1 MIKTPETLF
10 SPLSFKSCIIDFCNV
25 QQHSGL
31 ISLPF
36 HPFIRSGVFHASAE
50 FSFCANG
57 RFSMI
62 QKEGSYIIMPQMIEN
77 HIFPHATHSKHTLP
91 LSSRQT
97 SAAIPRLSGQ
107 TRAAAPARAQ
117 KAADEFA
124 RYLLTRNLADE
135 TLRAYTY
142 AVRQYFTYYR
152 DITYPNLKLYKI
164 FLLEHY
170 KPQTINQRIRA
181 LNAYLDFKKL
191 YPGHLPM
198 VKIQQKTSLDHMI
211 SEADYEYLKR
221 CLLRDER
228 YTYYFLIRFMAATGV
243 RVSEVIQFQ
252 AEDIFSGYKDI
263 YSKGN
268 KVRRIYIPQSLR
280 TDTLKWLSFLHKSHG
295 PIFLNRFGSP
305 ISPGGIRSQ
314 LKTIALSYHMT
325 PEMVHPHAFRHRFAK
340 SFIEKCGDISL
351 LADLLG
357 HDSIE
362 TTRGYLMKS
371 S

>member
-1 MIKTPETLF
+1 MIKTP
-10 SPLSFKSCIIDFCNV
+10 
-25 QQHSGL
+25 
-31 ISLPF
+31 
-36 HPFIRSGVFHASAE
+36 
-50 FSFCANG
+50 
-57 RFSMI
+57 
-62 QKEGSYIIMPQMIEN
+62 
-77 HIFPHATHSKHTLP
+77 
-91 LSSRQT
+91 
-97 SAAIPRLSGQ
+97 
-107 TRAAAPARAQ
+107 
-117 KAADEFA
+117 
-124 RYLLTRNLADE
+124 E

-198 VKIQQKTSLDHMI
+198 VKIQQKT
-211 SEADYEYLKR
+211 YL
-221 CLLRDER
+221 DER

-314 LKTIALSYHMT
+314 FKTIALSYHMT

>member
-1 MIKTPETLF
+1 
-10 SPLSFKSCIIDFCNV
+10 
-25 QQHSGL
+25 
-31 ISLPF
+31 
-36 HPFIRSGVFHASAE
+36 
-50 FSFCANG
+50 
-57 RFSMI
+57 
-62 QKEGSYIIMPQMIEN
+62 MPQMIEN
-77 HIFPHATHSKHTLP
+77 HIFPHAAHSKHTLP

-198 VKIQQKTSLDHMI
+198 VKIQQKTYLDHMI
-211 SEADYEYLKR
+211 RSE
-221 CLLRDER
+221 ER
-228 YTYYFLIRFMAATGV
+228 
-243 RVSEVIQFQ
+243 RVGKECRS
-252 AEDIFSGYKDI
+252 
-263 YSKGN
+263 
-268 KVRRIYIPQSLR
+268 R
-280 TDTLKWLSFLHKSHG
+280 W
-295 PIFLNRFGSP
+295 SP
-305 ISPGGIRSQ
+305 
-314 LKTIALSYHMT
+314 YH
-325 PEMVHPHAFRHRFAK
+325 
-340 SFIEKCGDISL
+340 
-351 LADLLG
+351 
-357 HDSIE
+357 
-362 TTRGYLMKS
+362 
-371 S
+371 

>member
-1 MIKTPETLF
+1 
-10 SPLSFKSCIIDFCNV
+10 
-25 QQHSGL
+25 
-31 ISLPF
+31 
-36 HPFIRSGVFHASAE
+36 
-50 FSFCANG
+50 
-57 RFSMI
+57 
-62 QKEGSYIIMPQMIEN
+62 
-77 HIFPHATHSKHTLP
+77 
-91 LSSRQT
+91 
-97 SAAIPRLSGQ
+97 
-107 TRAAAPARAQ
+107 
-117 KAADEFA
+117 
-124 RYLLTRNLADE
+124 
-135 TLRAYTY
+135 
-142 AVRQYFTYYR
+142 
-152 DITYPNLKLYKI
+152 
-164 FLLEHY
+164 
-170 KPQTINQRIRA
+170 
-181 LNAYLDFKKL
+181 
-191 YPGHLPM
+191 M
-198 VKIQQKTSLDHMI
+198 VKIQQKTYLDHII

-351 LADLLG
+351 LSDLLG
-357 HDSIE
+357 HKNLE
-362 TTRGYLMKS
+362 TTRIYLMKS
-371 S
+371 SQEQQTVIDRVVTW

>member
-1 MIKTPETLF
+1 M
-10 SPLSFKSCIIDFCNV
+10 
-25 QQHSGL
+25 
-31 ISLPF
+31 
-36 HPFIRSGVFHASAE
+36 
-50 FSFCANG
+50 
-57 RFSMI
+57 
-62 QKEGSYIIMPQMIEN
+62 
-77 HIFPHATHSKHTLP
+77 
-91 LSSRQT
+91 
-97 SAAIPRLSGQ
+97 
-107 TRAAAPARAQ
+107 
-117 KAADEFA
+117 
-124 RYLLTRNLADE
+124 
-135 TLRAYTY
+135 
-142 AVRQYFTYYR
+142 
-152 DITYPNLKLYKI
+152 
-164 FLLEHY
+164 
-170 KPQTINQRIRA
+170 
-181 LNAYLDFKKL
+181 NAYLDFKKL

-198 VKIQQKTSLDHMI
+198 VKIQQKTYLDHMI

-351 LADLLG
+351 LSDLLG
-357 HDSIE
+357 HKNLE
-362 TTRGYLMKS
+362 TTRIYLMKS
-371 S
+371 SQEQQTVIDRVVTW

>member
-1 MIKTPETLF
+1 
-10 SPLSFKSCIIDFCNV
+10 
-25 QQHSGL
+25 
-31 ISLPF
+31 
-36 HPFIRSGVFHASAE
+36 
-50 FSFCANG
+50 
-57 RFSMI
+57 
-62 QKEGSYIIMPQMIEN
+62 MPQMIEN

-107 TRAAAPARAQ
+107 TRAATPARAQ

-124 RYLLTRNLADE
+124 RYLLTRNLADDFCDH
-135 TLRAYTY
+135 
-142 AVRQYFTYYR
+142 VFR
-152 DITYPNLKLYKI
+152 DKKGNRIFPKI

-198 VKIQQKTSLDHMI
+198 VKIQQKTYLDHMI

-295 PIFLNRFGSP
+295 PIFLNRFDSP

-351 LADLLG
+351 LSDLLG
-357 HDSIE
+357 HKNLE
-362 TTRGYLMKS
+362 TTRIYLRRS
-371 S
+371 SSEQYEIVNRVVTW

>member
-1 MIKTPETLF
+1 M
-10 SPLSFKSCIIDFCNV
+10 
-25 QQHSGL
+25 
-31 ISLPF
+31 LP
-36 HPFIRSGVFHASAE
+36 HLQEP
-50 FSFCANG
+50 
-57 RFSMI
+57 
-62 QKEGSYIIMPQMIEN
+62 
-77 HIFPHATHSKHTLP
+77 
-91 LSSRQT
+91 
-97 SAAIPRLSGQ
+97 
-107 TRAAAPARAQ
+107 

-181 LNAYLDFKKL
+181 LNAYLDFKSSIRASSH
-191 YPGHLPM
+191 G
-198 VKIQQKTSLDHMI
+198 KIQQKTYLDHMI
-211 SEADYEYLKR
+211 SEADYEYLKH

-280 TDTLKWLSFLHKSHG
+280 TDTLKWLSFLHKSTSHL
-295 PIFLNRFGSP
+295 PQPLRFP
-305 ISPGGIRSQ
+305 
-314 LKTIALSYHMT
+314 LSRR
-325 PEMVHPHAFRHRFAK
+325 HPQPAQNHRPLLPHDTGNGTSACIPPPVCQEFYR
-340 SFIEKCGDISL
+340 KCGDISL
-351 LADLLG
+351 LADLVR
-357 HDSIE
+357 
-362 TTRGYLMKS
+362 TRQHRNNPGYLMKS
-371 S
+371 SQEQQTVIDRVVTW

>member
-1 MIKTPETLF
+1 ME
-10 SPLSFKSCIIDFCNV
+10 
-25 QQHSGL
+25 
-31 ISLPF
+31 
-36 HPFIRSGVFHASAE
+36 
-50 FSFCANG
+50 
-57 RFSMI
+57 
-62 QKEGSYIIMPQMIEN
+62 
-77 HIFPHATHSKHTLP
+77 
-91 LSSRQT
+91 
-97 SAAIPRLSGQ
+97 AICG
-107 TRAAAPARAQ
+107 
-117 KAADEFA
+117 
-124 RYLLTRNLADE
+124 
-135 TLRAYTY
+135 
-142 AVRQYFTYYR
+142 
-152 DITYPNLKLYKI
+152 
-164 FLLEHY
+164 
-170 KPQTINQRIRA
+170 
-181 LNAYLDFKKL
+181 
-191 YPGHLPM
+191 
-198 VKIQQKTSLDHMI
+198 
-211 SEADYEYLKR
+211 
-221 CLLRDER
+221 
-228 YTYYFLIRFMAATGV
+228 TGV

-314 LKTIALSYHMT
+314 FKTIALSYHMT

>member
-1 MIKTPETLF
+1 
-10 SPLSFKSCIIDFCNV
+10 
-25 QQHSGL
+25 
-31 ISLPF
+31 
-36 HPFIRSGVFHASAE
+36 
-50 FSFCANG
+50 
-57 RFSMI
+57 
-62 QKEGSYIIMPQMIEN
+62 MIEN

-198 VKIQQKTSLDHMI
+198 VKIQQKTYLDHMI

-252 AEDIFSGYKDI
+252 AEDIFSGYK
-263 YSKGN
+263 
-268 KVRRIYIPQSLR
+268 
-280 TDTLKWLSFLHKSHG
+280 
-295 PIFLNRFGSP
+295 
-305 ISPGGIRSQ
+305 
-314 LKTIALSYHMT
+314 
-325 PEMVHPHAFRHRFAK
+325 
-340 SFIEKCGDISL
+340 
-351 LADLLG
+351 
-357 HDSIE
+357 
-362 TTRGYLMKS
+362 KS
-371 S
+371 SKNIPKEIKSGASTSHSHSEPIPSNGFPFSTNPTVPSSSTASIPPSLQAASAASSKPSPSPTT

>member
-1 MIKTPETLF
+1 
-10 SPLSFKSCIIDFCNV
+10 
-25 QQHSGL
+25 
-31 ISLPF
+31 
-36 HPFIRSGVFHASAE
+36 
-50 FSFCANG
+50 
-57 RFSMI
+57 
-62 QKEGSYIIMPQMIEN
+62 MPQMIEN

-97 SAAIPRLSGQ
+97 SAGIPRLSGQ

-142 AVRQYFTYYR
+142 AVRQYFTHYR

-268 KVRRIYIPQSLR
+268 KVRRIYIPQSL
-280 TDTLKWLSFLHKSHG
+280 
-295 PIFLNRFGSP
+295 
-305 ISPGGIRSQ
+305 
-314 LKTIALSYHMT
+314 
-325 PEMVHPHAFRHRFAK
+325 
-340 SFIEKCGDISL
+340 
-351 LADLLG
+351 
-357 HDSIE
+357 
-362 TTRGYLMKS
+362 
-371 S
+371 

>member
-1 MIKTPETLF
+1 MT
-10 SPLSFKSCIIDFCNV
+10 N
-25 QQHSGL
+25 
-31 ISLPF
+31 LP
-36 HPFIRSGVFHASAE
+36 
-50 FSFCANG
+50 
-57 RFSMI
+57 
-62 QKEGSYIIMPQMIEN
+62 
-77 HIFPHATHSKHTLP
+77 ATCSRATLP
-91 LSSRQT
+91 MRH
-97 SAAIPRLSGQ
+97 SAL
-107 TRAAAPARAQ
+107 TLM
-117 KAADEFA
+117 
-124 RYLLTRNLADE
+124 RYGSILPIT
-135 TLRAYTY
+135 
-142 AVRQYFTYYR
+142 VS
-152 DITYPNLKLYKI
+152 ITYPNLKLYKI

-198 VKIQQKTSLDHMI
+198 VKIQQKTYLDHMI

-351 LADLLG
+351 LADLVRTRQHRNNPG
-357 HDSIE
+357 VPDEIE
-362 TTRGYLMKS
+362 SGTADGD
-371 S
+371 

>member
-1 MIKTPETLF
+1 
-10 SPLSFKSCIIDFCNV
+10 
-25 QQHSGL
+25 
-31 ISLPF
+31 
-36 HPFIRSGVFHASAE
+36 
-50 FSFCANG
+50 
-57 RFSMI
+57 
-62 QKEGSYIIMPQMIEN
+62 MPQMIEN
-77 HIFPHATHSKHTLP
+77 HIFPHAAHSKHTLP

-198 VKIQQKTSLDHMI
+198 VKIQQKTYLDHMI
-211 SEADYEYLKR
+211 SEADYEYFKSCLKR
-221 CLLRDER
+221 DGELFW
-228 YTYYFLIRFMAATGV
+228 YFAVRFMAATGV
-243 RVSEVIQFQ
+243 RVSELIQIK
-252 AEDIFSGYKDI
+252 AEHVQIGYMDL
-263 YSKGN
+263 YSKGG
-268 KVRRIYIPQSLR
+268 KLRRIYIPKLLQEEALA
-280 TDTLKWLSFLHKSHG
+280 WLEGRNQTSGFL
-295 PIFLNRFGSP
+295 FLNKQGRRITTRGVA
-305 ISPGGIRSQ
+305 GQ
-314 LKTIALSYHMT
+314 LKVMALRYGID
-325 PEMVHPHAFRHRFAK
+325 PAVAYPHSFRHRFAK
-340 SFIEKCGDISL
+340 SFLERFNDLAL
-351 LADLLG
+351 LADLMG
-357 HDSIE
+357 HESIE
-362 TTRGYLMKS
+362 TTRIYLRRTS
-371 S
+371 TEQQAIVDRVVDW

>member
-1 MIKTPETLF
+1 
-10 SPLSFKSCIIDFCNV
+10 
-25 QQHSGL
+25 
-31 ISLPF
+31 
-36 HPFIRSGVFHASAE
+36 
-50 FSFCANG
+50 
-57 RFSMI
+57 
-62 QKEGSYIIMPQMIEN
+62 MPQMIEN

-97 SAAIPRLSGQ
+97 SAGIPRLSGQ

-117 KAADEFA
+117 KAEDEFA

-198 VKIQQKTSLDHMI
+198 VKIQQKTYLDHMI

>member
-1 MIKTPETLF
+1 
-10 SPLSFKSCIIDFCNV
+10 
-25 QQHSGL
+25 
-31 ISLPF
+31 
-36 HPFIRSGVFHASAE
+36 
-50 FSFCANG
+50 
-57 RFSMI
+57 
-62 QKEGSYIIMPQMIEN
+62 MIEN

-124 RYLLTRNLADE
+124 RYLLTHNLADE

-170 KPQTINQRIRA
+170 KPQTINQRI
-181 LNAYLDFKKL
+181 
-191 YPGHLPM
+191 
-198 VKIQQKTSLDHMI
+198 
-211 SEADYEYLKR
+211 
-221 CLLRDER
+221 RDER

-351 LADLLG
+351 LADLLR

-362 TTRGYLMKS
+362 TTRG
-371 S
+371 

>member
-1 MIKTPETLF
+1 
-10 SPLSFKSCIIDFCNV
+10 
-25 QQHSGL
+25 
-31 ISLPF
+31 
-36 HPFIRSGVFHASAE
+36 
-50 FSFCANG
+50 
-57 RFSMI
+57 
-62 QKEGSYIIMPQMIEN
+62 MPQMIEN
-77 HIFPHATHSKHTLP
+77 HIFPHAAHSKHTLP

-198 VKIQQKTSLDHMI
+198 VKIQQKTYLDHMI

-295 PIFLNRFGSP
+295 PIFLNRFDST
-305 ISPGGIRSQ
+305 ISRRHPQPAQNHRPLLPHDTGNGTSACIPPPVCQEFYRKMRRYFPALRSAWTQ
-314 LKTIALSYHMT
+314 
-325 PEMVHPHAFRHRFAK
+325 K
-340 SFIEKCGDISL
+340 SRNNP
-351 LADLLG
+351 DLPA
-357 HDSIE
+357 SFQQ
-362 TTRGYLMKS
+362 RAV
-371 S
+371 

>member
-1 MIKTPETLF
+1 
-10 SPLSFKSCIIDFCNV
+10 
-25 QQHSGL
+25 
-31 ISLPF
+31 
-36 HPFIRSGVFHASAE
+36 
-50 FSFCANG
+50 
-57 RFSMI
+57 
-62 QKEGSYIIMPQMIEN
+62 MPQMIEN

-107 TRAAAPARAQ
+107 TRAAAPAKAQ

-198 VKIQQKTSLDHMI
+198 VKIQQKTYLDHMI

-351 LADLLG
+351 LSDPLG
-357 HDSIE
+357 HKNLE
-362 TTRGYLMKS
+362 TTRIYLRRS
-371 S
+371 SGEQYEIVNRVVTW

>member
-1 MIKTPETLF
+1 
-10 SPLSFKSCIIDFCNV
+10 
-25 QQHSGL
+25 
-31 ISLPF
+31 
-36 HPFIRSGVFHASAE
+36 
-50 FSFCANG
+50 
-57 RFSMI
+57 
-62 QKEGSYIIMPQMIEN
+62 MIEN

-97 SAAIPRLSGQ
+97 SAGIPRLSGQ

-211 SEADYEYLKR
+211 SEADYEYFKSCLKR
-221 CLLRDER
+221 DGELP
-228 YTYYFLIRFMAATGV
+228 A
-243 RVSEVIQFQ
+243 
-252 AEDIFSGYKDI
+252 SG
-263 YSKGN
+263 
-268 KVRRIYIPQSLR
+268 
-280 TDTLKWLSFLHKSHG
+280 
-295 PIFLNRFGSP
+295 
-305 ISPGGIRSQ
+305 
-314 LKTIALSYHMT
+314 
-325 PEMVHPHAFRHRFAK
+325 
-340 SFIEKCGDISL
+340 
-351 LADLLG
+351 
-357 HDSIE
+357 
-362 TTRGYLMKS
+362 
-371 S
+371 